1 MATKFRGIR
10 ARHARACASHLDSS
24 KRCSCSPSWEVAVS
38 VGGTLRRKAFP
49 IRALA
54 VAQRD
59 AWRLANA
66 QGEVH
71 ESHQTIGVVALAL
84 IADLEANRVLSRKSE
99 PYKTSV
105 VRSYTRLLSG
115 TVIPEF
121 GALRMNELTGRIIER
136 RAAAWAQAG
145 ASGSTIRNRL
155 MPLRVIYAEA
165 VRNQEIA
172 SSPFD
177 HIRLPKIN
185 GPRRRYVSWQ
195 EGEQVLAVLPDE
207 IARVYAVALYAGLR
221 AGEIGALRR
230 SDVDLDAR
238 HIRVARAVDF
248 PTGKLN
254 TPKSGRE
261 RTVPIVDELLAYLEP
276 AMMVA
281 TSTGFLFPGSSVER
295 PFSYSFY
302 RKKAREAQLE
312 AGLDPISLHVLR
324 HSFASHAA
332 TRVPPNQLRDLLG
345 HASIET
351 SMDWYVKSQDG
362 WLEEARKL
370 LSPSMS

>member
-1 MATKFRGIR
+1 
-10 ARHARACASHLDSS
+10 
-24 KRCSCSPSWEVAVS
+24 
-38 VGGTLRRKAFP
+38 
-49 IRALA
+49 
-54 VAQRD
+54 
-59 AWRLANA
+59 
-66 QGEVH
+66 
-71 ESHQTIGVVALAL
+71 
-84 IADLEANRVLSRKSE
+84 
-99 PYKTSV
+99 
-105 VRSYTRLLSG
+105 
-115 TVIPEF
+115 
-121 GALRMNELTGRIIER
+121 
-136 RAAAWAQAG
+136 
-145 ASGSTIRNRL
+145 

-172 SSPFD
+172 SSPFA

-185 GPRRRYVSWQ
+185 GPCKRYVSWQ

-207 IARVYAVALYAGLR
+207 IVQVYAVALYAGLR

-238 HIRVARAVDF
+238 HIRVVRAVDF
-248 PTGKLN
+248 PTGKID

-302 RKKAREAQLE
+302 RKKAREAQLK
-312 AGLDPISLHVLR
+312 AGLDPISRHVLR

-332 TRVPPNQLRDLLG
+332 TRVPPNQLCDLLG

-351 SMDWYVKSQDG
+351 SMDWYVKSRDG

>member
-1 MATKFRGIR
+1 M
-10 ARHARACASHLDSS
+10 
-24 KRCSCSPSWEVAVS
+24 
-38 VGGTLRRKAFP
+38 RRRTFP
-49 IRALA
+49 NRALA

-71 ESHQTIGVVALAL
+71 ESHQLIELVALAF
-84 IADLEANRVLSRKSE
+84 IEDLEANRVLNRKSE
-99 PYKTSV
+99 PYKASV
-105 VRSYTRLLSG
+105 IRSYVRLLRG

-121 GALRMNELTGRIIER
+121 GHLRMDELTGRVIER
-136 RAAAWAQAG
+136 RAAVWAKEG
-145 ASGSTIRNRL
+145 VSGSTIRNRL
-155 MPLRVIYAEA
+155 MPLRVMYAEA
-165 VRNQEIA
+165 VRNREISA
-172 SSPFD
+172 SPFD

-185 GPRRRYVSWQ
+185 GPRKRYVSWE
-195 EGEQVLAVLPDE
+195 EGEQLLAVLPDE

-230 SDVDLDAR
+230 GDVDLDAR
-238 HIRVARAVDF
+238 HIRVVRAVDF
-248 PTGKLN
+248 PTGKLD

-302 RKKAREAQLE
+302 RKKVREVQLE

-351 SMDWYVKSQDG
+351 SMDWYVKSRDG
-362 WLEEARKL
+362 WQDEARKR
-370 LSPSMS
+370 LSATTS

>member
-1 MATKFRGIR
+1 
-10 ARHARACASHLDSS
+10 
-24 KRCSCSPSWEVAVS
+24 
-38 VGGTLRRKAFP
+38 
-49 IRALA
+49 